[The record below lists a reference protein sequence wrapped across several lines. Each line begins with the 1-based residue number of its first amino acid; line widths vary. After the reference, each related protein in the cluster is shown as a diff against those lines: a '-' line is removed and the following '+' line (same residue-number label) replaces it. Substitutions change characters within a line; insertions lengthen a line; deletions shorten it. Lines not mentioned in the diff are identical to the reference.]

1 MKTVLFSLATCLGL
15 FAAPAAAAP
24 STSDYTQLVQII
36 DQAER
41 AFSASQPFD
50 TYLAQFQ
57 AEVPN
62 FVDADLT
69 KREHLQKAIDELIE
83 RAKKAQP
90 QLEDFWRMKGMTID
104 AKCSTAI
111 RQLWKEAKGRKATRQ
126 QFEYVANLLRERAD
140 AAKEHP
146 DLRALVQ
153 AEIDKL
159 MKRYLDS
166 ESISDLEYAIVQDET
181 IRSMLDRALFWLEE
195 MAKKRH
201 ATREQ
206 FLYVKTLMIERAR
219 NFSEN
224 AEWRRLMSR
233 VESELERM
241 MNRDLSTVAFDRAE
255 YEKLREMLMKKAREV
270 MGGVGTG

>member
-1 MKTVLFSLATCLGL
+1 MKAVLFSLATCLGL
-15 FAAPAAAAP
+15 LAAPAAAAP
-24 STSDYTQLVQII
+24 ATSDYTQLVQLA
-36 DQAER
+36 DQAEQ
-41 AFSASQPFD
+41 AFSASRPFD
-50 TYLAQFQ
+50 AFLTQLQ

-62 FVDADLT
+62 FVDADLS
-69 KREHLQKAIDELIE
+69 KREHLQKAVDELIV
-83 RAKKAQP
+83 RAKNARP
-90 QLEDFWRMKGMTID
+90 GLEDFWRIKGMVID

-111 RQLWKEAKGRKATRQ
+111 RQLWKEAKYRKATRE

-153 AEIDKL
+153 AELDKL
-159 MKRYLDS
+159 MKRYLAS
-166 ESISDLEYAIVQDET
+166 EEISDLEYAFVQDEA
-181 IRSMLDRALFWLEE
+181 IRSMLDRALFWLED

-206 FLYVKTLMIERAR
+206 FQYVKALMVERAR

-233 VESELERM
+233 VESELDRM

-270 MGGVGTG
+270 MGGVGIG